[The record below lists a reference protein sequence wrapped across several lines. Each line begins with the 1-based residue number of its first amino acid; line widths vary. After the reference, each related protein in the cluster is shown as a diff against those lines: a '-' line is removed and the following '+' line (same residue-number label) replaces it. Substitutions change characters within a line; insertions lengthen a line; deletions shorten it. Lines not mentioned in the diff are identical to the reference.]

1 MTLGIIGK
9 GFVGSTLMRDWP
21 ADYVYDSKNIES
33 IAGCEFDM
41 LVCAGAPAEKWKA
54 NNYPEDDLASLNRL
68 LSALADGVQARTFV
82 LISTIDVMSHTLG
95 GKYGEHRLMFENQ
108 VKHLFP
114 HAQIVRLPALFGA
127 GLKKNALYDLLMENA
142 LAPHVVASSYQW
154 YPISRLRNDIGN
166 MLMVGLGELDLFPPS
181 IPMITIMKAFFP
193 NAARRVYVPNRFAPE
208 PANYNFP
215 PSPEF
220 YRTEFYL
227 SRECVLGH
235 MAEFIAQERTTA

>member
-54 NNYPEDDLASLNRL
+54 NNYPEDDLRSLQRL
-68 LSALADGVQARTFV
+68 FNALRSGVKARRFI
-82 LISTIDVMSHTLG
+82 LISTIDAKDYTLG
-95 GKYGEHRLMFENQ
+95 GDYGRHRAIFESCIRS
-108 VKHLFP
+108 LFP
-114 HAQIVRLPALFGA
+114 HAHIVRLPALFGI
-127 GLKKNALYDLLMENA
+127 GLRKNALYDLLMGNT
-142 LAPHVVASSYQW
+142 LAAHVVESSYQW
-154 YPISRLRNDIGN
+154 YPVSLLRNDLG
-166 MLMVGLGELDLFPPS
+166 LMMMHEIKELDLFPQT
-181 IPMITIMKAFFP
+181 IPMTTIMKAFFP
-193 NAARRVYVPNRFAPE
+193 NAERRVYVPGFGSPL
-208 PANYNFP
+208 PAIYNLP

-235 MAEFIAQERTTA
+235 MAEFMAQERTI